1 MGQYAIGQG
10 VPRSED
16 PRLLRGGGRYVD
28 DIKLARMVFGV
39 VVRSPHA
46 HARIKGIDTSAAL
59 AAPGVLAV
67 LTGADWKASG
77 FGDIPGAGGLSLRD
91 GTKMFL
97 PPTPALVTD
106 RVRRVGDYVAFV
118 VAETQVQAQDAAE
131 LVEVDYEPLPS
142 VTDTEGALAPDA
154 PLVWDEVANNIS
166 FVHTGGDK
174 NKTDAAFAN
183 AAHVVSEKLVINRV
197 VAAAMEPRSCIGE
210 YNRAEDSYTLY
221 TTSQGVHT
229 YRAAVAGK
237 ILKVPESSVR
247 VVAPDVGGSF
257 GMKSGI
263 YNENGLVLLA
273 SKVLG
278 RPVKWTSTRA
288 EAILSD
294 SQGRDCVVTVELAL
308 DKDNRFTGLRVNS
321 VAALGCCLMQGTP
334 NPAYNNLGGIAGVYK
349 IPAISVDVTGVFTHT
364 VPLRPYRGAG
374 RPEASFMIERIVDVA
389 ADQLGVDPVELRRI
403 NTIAPTDMPF
413 KTALTFNYDSGD
425 FEKNLDLALEQ
436 ADYKGFPA
444 RRAEAK
450 TRGKLRGIGFS
461 NCIEKAASPGVEGAE
476 LKFDR
481 AGTATLN
488 AGSVSGGQGHE
499 TVFKQIVCERLG
511 LDFKD
516 VRYVSG
522 DTDTVPFGHGSGGS
536 RSSALG
542 SSAVLLATNKVIKKA
557 TRIAAHMMEVDEG
570 DVSFDAGVFSS
581 SKSNKS
587 LTIKDVAKA
596 AVNPKMLPP
605 DVEPG
610 LVESAVHVAKAAN
623 YPNGAHVCELEV
635 DEETGRIELVNY
647 SVIDDVGA
655 VLNMNLMRGQVH
667 GGIAQGAGQI
677 LKEDMAYDPDTGQ
690 PLTGTFMD
698 YAMPRAAD
706 FCKLTVNVNCVPTKT
721 NPLGVKGVGE
731 AGSVGSMPAVANA
744 IVDALSVYGIRNV
757 PMPASPERIWRLIRD
772 ARAGQAAE

>member
-28 DIKLARMVFGV
+28 DIKLPRMAHGV

-46 HARIKGIDTSAAL
+46 HARIRGIDTAAAE

-77 FGDIPGAGGLSLRD
+77 FGDIPSGAGKTLRD
-91 GTKMFL
+91 GTPMFV
-97 PPTPALVTD
+97 PPTPALATD

-118 VAETQVQAQDAAE
+118 VAETPYQAMDAAE
-131 LVEVDYEPLPS
+131 LVDVDYEPLPAIVS
-142 VTDTEGALAPDA
+142 TEGAVAPDA
-154 PLVWDEVANNIS
+154 PQVWDEVKNNIA

-174 NKTDAAFAN
+174 EKTEAAFAN
-183 AAHVVSEKLVINRV
+183 AAHVVKEKLVVNRV
-197 VAAAMEPRSCIGE
+197 VAAAMEPRSCIGD
-210 YNRAEDSYTLY
+210 YNRADGTYTLY

-273 SKVLG
+273 SKILN
-278 RPVKWTSTRA
+278 RPVKWTSTRS

-308 DKDNRFTGLRVNS
+308 DTDHNFTGLRVTS
-321 VAALGCCLMQGTP
+321 IAALGCTLMQGTM
-334 NPAYNNLGGIAGVYK
+334 NPAFNNLGGIAGVYR
-349 IPAISVDVTGVFTHT
+349 IPAISVDVTGVYTHT

-374 RPEASFMIERIVDVA
+374 RPEASFMIERIVDIA
-389 ADQLGVDPVELRRI
+389 ADQLGVDPAELRRK
-403 NTIAPTDMPF
+403 NTIAPTELPY
-413 KTALTFNYDSGD
+413 KTALTFNYDSGE
-425 FEKNLDLALEQ
+425 FQKNLDLALGL
-436 ADYKGFPA
+436 ADAKGFAA

-450 TRGKLRGIGFS
+450 TRGKLRGLGFS

-488 AGSVSGGQGHE
+488 AGSISGGQGHE
-499 TVFKQIVCERLG
+499 TVFKQIVCDRLG

-522 DTDTVPFGHGSGGS
+522 DTDKVPFGHGSGGS

-542 SSAVLLATNKVIKKA
+542 SSAVLLATDKIVAKA
-557 TRIAAHMMEVDEG
+557 TKIAAHLMEVDEG
-570 DVSFDAGVFSS
+570 DVKFDAGVFSS
-581 SKSNKS
+581 PKSNKS

-605 DVEPG
+605 DMEPG
-610 LVESAVHVAKAAN
+610 LVQSAVHVAKAAN
-623 YPNGAHVCELEV
+623 YPNGCHVCELEV
-635 DEETGRIELVNY
+635 DEETGRIELKNY
-647 SVIDDVGA
+647 AVVDDVGR
-655 VLNMNLMRGQVH
+655 VLNINLMRGQVH

-677 LKEDMAYDPDTGQ
+677 LKEDMAYDPETGQ

-698 YAMPRAAD
+698 YAMPRASD
-706 FCKLTVNVNCVPTKT
+706 FCKMTVDVNPVPTKT

-731 AGSVGSMPAVANA
+731 AGSVGSLPAVANA
-744 IVDALSVYGIRNV
+744 IVDALSPLGIRNI
-757 PMPASPERIWRLIRD
+757 PMPASPERIWRLIRN
-772 ARAGQAAE
+772 ARSQQAAE